1 MPRHI
6 RLSLLS
12 MLTFVALAAPGPQ
25 RAWATNTRHIVYVS
39 ISDLVPG
46 GAKDGHYRTWTQILS
61 RQLPHGARVV
71 DLGADSNTVT
81 SALTRDVPVTLR
93 SHPTLITVDV
103 VWHDLLADHT
113 PPATYARTIDR
124 LLARLQRTGAR
135 VFVANVPDMR
145 KAPASA
151 YPGGGAQYA
160 RPALEYNKAIAGAAA
175 RHGAVVVD
183 MYANTKLLYPHPE
196 LYDPTYGMPTTR
208 GNAVLAGIFYRTMH
222 QHGAL

>member
-1 MPRHI
+1 MSRHI
-6 RLSLLS
+6 QLLLLS

-61 RQLPHGARVV
+61 RQLPRGSRLV
-71 DLGADSNTVT
+71 DLGADSNTAT
-81 SALTRDVPVTLR
+81 RALRMDVPIALR
-93 SHPTLITVDV
+93 SHPTLISVDV
-103 VWHDLLADHT
+103 VWHDLLADRT

-124 LLARLQRTGAR
+124 MLAMVQRTGAR

-145 KAPASA
+145 KAPAAA

-160 RPALEYNKAIAGAAA
+160 HPALEYNKAIAVAAA

-183 MYANTKLLYPHPE
+183 MYASTKLLYPHPE
-196 LYDPTYGMPTTR
+196 LYDPTYGMPTAR